1 MALTAY
7 LTLKGEKQGQI
18 KGSVTQRGREN
29 TIAVTAASHEIVSPR
44 DAASG
49 LPTGKRQ
56 HKPLTL
62 TKDLDR
68 SSPQLYAALAA
79 NERLT
84 EFLLQFFRTE
94 RTGTEKLAFTIKLT
108 NASIS
113 GAQFTMPSNEDP
125 DLARRPE
132 YEQVSFI
139 YEKIEW
145 TWVEGSITASDT
157 WLAPNV

>member
-7 LTLKGEKQGQI
+7 LTLKGAKQGDI

-29 TIAVTAASHEIVSPR
+29 TIAVSAVSHEIVSPR

-56 HKPLTL
+56 HKPLTI

-68 SSPQLYAALAA
+68 SSPQLYAALAT
-79 NERLT
+79 NERIT
-84 EFLLQFFRTE
+84 EFQLQFFRTE

-108 NASIS
+108 NASIA
-113 GAQFTMPSNEDP
+113 GAQFTMPNNEDP
-125 DLARRPE
+125 ELAKRPE
-132 YEQVSFI
+132 YEQVSFV

-145 TWVEGSITASDT
+145 TWVDGAVTASDT
-157 WLAPNV
+157 WLTPNV

>member
-18 KGSVTQRGREN
+18 KGSVTQRGREH
-29 TIAVTAASHEIVSPR
+29 TIAVTAVSHEIVSPR

-56 HKPLTL
+56 HKPLTI

-84 EFLLQFFRTE
+84 EFQLQFFRAE
-94 RTGTEKLAFTIKLT
+94 RTGSETLAYTIKLT
-108 NASIS
+108 NARIA

-125 DLARRPE
+125 QLAKRPE
-132 YEQVSFI
+132 YEQVSFV

-145 TWVEGSITASDT
+145 TWVDGGVTASDT
-157 WLAPNV
+157 WLAP